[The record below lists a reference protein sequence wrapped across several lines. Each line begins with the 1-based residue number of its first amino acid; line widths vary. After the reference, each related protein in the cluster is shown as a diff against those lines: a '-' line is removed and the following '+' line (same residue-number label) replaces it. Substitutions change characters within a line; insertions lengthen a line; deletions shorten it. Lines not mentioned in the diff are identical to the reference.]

1 MSLEQS
7 DNSKEKA
14 PLLNQSLGDFTLES
28 NTTMENLEK
37 FTSGSYSLV
46 EGRLLTSEDN
56 GNNYCVV
63 ETNLA
68 KENDL
73 AIGDL
78 ISVNRTVNNQQVT
91 QQLEIVGIYE
101 IASGQEFSGSMDSN
115 PVNKI
120 YTPLSVGQSL
130 SEDSST
136 LTSAIYYLNDP
147 QNIDALKNSET
158 FATMF

>member
-1 MSLEQS
+1 M
-7 DNSKEKA
+7 
-14 PLLNQSLGDFTLES
+14 
-28 NTTMENLEK
+28 
-37 FTSGSYSLV
+37 
-46 EGRLLTSEDN
+46 
-56 GNNYCVV
+56 V

-101 IASGQEFSGSMDSN
+101 IASGQEFSGPMDSN

-158 FATMF
+158 FATMFLTVVIVAGSLILTLVLILTMRQRFYEIGVFCH